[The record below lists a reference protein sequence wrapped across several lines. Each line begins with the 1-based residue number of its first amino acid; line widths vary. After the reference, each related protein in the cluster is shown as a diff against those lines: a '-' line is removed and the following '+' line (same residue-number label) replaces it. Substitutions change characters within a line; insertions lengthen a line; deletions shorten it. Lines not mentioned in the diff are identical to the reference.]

1 MKASA
6 GVWAGAA
13 GEREKRSF
21 YGEQAGRGDKAVAIR
36 NAAKAVILRDGKI
49 LVNKC
54 RDEETGEIYYDLPGG
69 GQRPFETMEEALVRE
84 VMEETGY
91 RVSVVR
97 FAALAEEIYLSEE
110 LRAKYCDY
118 CHRILHIFL
127 VQLEENAKQACLET
141 DFQQEASLWIGL
153 ESADKLPFR
162 PGSLNGALRK
172 MAGESHPLYLGT
184 VYR

>member
-1 MKASA
+1 MWIG
-6 GVWAGAA
+6 GVRAIILDEGDRMLLVKQHH
-13 GEREKRSF
+13 E
-21 YGEQAGRGDKAVAIR
+21 GRDIWMV
-36 NAAKAVILRDGKI
+36 
-49 LVNKC
+49 
-54 RDEETGEIYYDLPGG
+54 PGG
-69 GQRPFETMEEALVRE
+69 MIEEGEGAKEAAARE

-91 RVSVVR
+91 RVSVVH